1 MTLGIFVCKQAV
13 IDRAGVLHQGDGSWA
28 TGYVKLYG
36 NSCLSKAVTYGRT
49 MKNSILVRWD
59 GRFCCVGCQN
69 VETQQTGSVPEDK
82 GYRCRFQ

>member
-1 MTLGIFVCKQAV
+1 MTSGIFVCKQAV

-36 NSCLSKAVTYGRT
+36 NSCRSKAVTYSRT

-69 VETQQTGSVPEDK
+69 AETQQTGSVPEDK